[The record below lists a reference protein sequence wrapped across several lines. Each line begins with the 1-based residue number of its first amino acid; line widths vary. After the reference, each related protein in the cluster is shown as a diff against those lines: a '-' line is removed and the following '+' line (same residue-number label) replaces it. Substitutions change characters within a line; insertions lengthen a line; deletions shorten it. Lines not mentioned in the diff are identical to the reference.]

1 MSNIFE
7 YVDLGQ
13 LKELMDND
21 DVRDITCLNG
31 VITATSNTKGTY
43 RTNLLLSNE
52 EITKIAI
59 QVANKMEKEFNPN
72 SPFLEGE
79 IDVDDYI
86 IRISAFHSYVS
97 PTGTALTLRK
107 VTKENI
113 LSENYMLESGY
124 AAASVLERLKNY
136 VQAGCNILVIGETG
150 SGKTQLVKW
159 LAGSVPG
166 QERIITVEDSME
178 FQLPLLYPDKN
189 ILEVRVREDMTYSEI
204 IAKCLRQNLQWL
216 FLQEARGKEVED
228 LLDGMSNGCHVMTTM
243 HTDESIGVV
252 SRILQMLKLST
263 HDYESLSHRVH
274 SLIDIVVSVR
284 KTETQQGIKR
294 YISNITE
301 YDYTNLIPTDHLI
314 WQKGSNNLN
323 QSCPKIMNKFRERG
337 ILL

>member
-21 DVRDITCLNG
+21 DIRDITCLNG

-43 RTNLLLSNE
+43 RANLLLSNE
-52 EITKIAI
+52 EITKIAV
-59 QVANKMEKEFNPN
+59 QVANKMEKEFNPS

-97 PTGTALTLRK
+97 PAGTALTLRK

-113 LSENYMLESGY
+113 LSENYMKTSGY
-124 AAASVLERLKNY
+124 AEASVLERLKKY

-178 FQLPLLYPDKN
+178 FQLPLLYPEKN

-216 FLQEARGKEVED
+216 FLQEARGREVED

-252 SRILQMLKLST
+252 SRILQMLKLPTS
-263 HDYESLSHRVH
+263 DYDSLSNRIH
-274 SLIDIVVSVR
+274 SLIDVVVSVR
-284 KTETQQGIKR
+284 KIETQQGIKR
-294 YISNITE
+294 FISNITE
-301 YDYTNLIPTDHLI
+301 YDYSNLIPSDHLI
-314 WQKGSNNLN
+314 WSKGSNNLN
-323 QSCPKIMNKFRERG
+323 KSCPKISYKMKERG
-337 ILL
+337 IFL